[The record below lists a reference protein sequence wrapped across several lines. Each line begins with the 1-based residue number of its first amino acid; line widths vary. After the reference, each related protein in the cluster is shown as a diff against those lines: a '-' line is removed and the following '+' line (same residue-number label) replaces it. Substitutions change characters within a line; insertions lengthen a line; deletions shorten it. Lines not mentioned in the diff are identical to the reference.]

1 MYFLEAGKFHY
12 ISFSITDH
20 LPSLPWELRNTR
32 GRRREK
38 QEIFGKT
45 ISSSAEVW
53 YYLDISKRLTSG
65 GTARLLVSL
74 AAVFS
79 IVTQKWLRGRLHNF
93 RPCLQTFIAP
103 FPPTRLTTPGSPR
116 VTHPLRLLLV
126 ILLRGYSHSL
136 LHSFRE
142 KLFSTDTS
150 THFLKIMKTWNW
162 QTKIPHNKFD
172 KRRNYCNS

>member
-1 MYFLEAGKFHY
+1 MEHVCPWSGPAPTTFTHVTTF
-12 ISFSITDH
+12 FSLLT
-20 LPSLPWELRNTR
+20 T
-32 GRRREK
+32 
-38 QEIFGKT
+38 
-45 ISSSAEVW
+45 EV
-53 YYLDISKRLTSG
+53 
-65 GTARLLVSL
+65 VSL

-79 IVTQKWLRGRLHNF
+79 IVRQKWLRGRLHNF
-93 RPCLQTFIAP
+93 RPCLKTFIAP

>member
-20 LPSLPWELRNTR
+20 LPACLENFATHGAGGGRN
-32 GRRREK
+32 RR
-38 QEIFGKT
+38 
-45 ISSSAEVW
+45 SSARPLVPQQGSDTTW
-53 YYLDISKRLTSG
+53 ISKRLTSG

-79 IVTQKWLRGRLHNF
+79 IVRQKWLRGRLHNF
-93 RPCLQTFIAP
+93 RPCLKTFIAP

-116 VTHPLRLLLV
+116 VTHLV

-150 THFLKIMKTWNW
+150 THFLKIMKT
-162 QTKIPHNKFD
+162 
-172 KRRNYCNS
+172 

>member
-20 LPSLPWELRNTR
+20 LPACLENFATHGAGGGRN
-32 GRRREK
+32 RR
-38 QEIFGKT
+38 
-45 ISSSAEVW
+45 SSARPLVPQQGSDTTW
-53 YYLDISKRLTSG
+53 ISKRLTSG